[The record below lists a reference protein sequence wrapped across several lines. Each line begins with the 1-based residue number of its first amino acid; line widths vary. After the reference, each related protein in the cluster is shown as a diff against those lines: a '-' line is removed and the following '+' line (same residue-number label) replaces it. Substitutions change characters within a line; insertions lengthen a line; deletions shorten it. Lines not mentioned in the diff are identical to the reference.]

1 MKILDGQ
8 ALLAESGL
16 DSFKAG
22 STFGALSD
30 EAIRFLLGRG
40 RVVSLVEGEDLFHP
54 DDAGDSFFVVL
65 QGQIDYLR
73 DGVLVRTVA
82 FGEQLGYVS
91 MIGLF
96 RHIGAGKAHGPTLVL
111 EVSSDLFYQL
121 HLEFPSDFGIV
132 VLNLSRDMARALR
145 KLGGDLVEASTGH
158 SSS

>member
-1 MKILDGQ
+1 MKTLDGES
-8 ALLAESGL
+8 LLAESGL
-16 DSFKAG
+16 EAFKRG

-40 RVVSLVEGEDLFHP
+40 RILSLSDGEELFHP

-65 QGQIDYLR
+65 QGQIDYFR
-73 DGVLVRTVA
+73 DGVLIRTVA
-82 FGEQLGYVS
+82 FGEQSGYVS

-96 RHIGAGKAHGPTLVL
+96 RHIGAGKAHGPTVVL

-121 HLEFPSDFGIV
+121 HLELPSDFGIL

-145 KLGGDLVEASTGH
+145 TVGGNLVEASTGH
-158 SSS
+158 PSG